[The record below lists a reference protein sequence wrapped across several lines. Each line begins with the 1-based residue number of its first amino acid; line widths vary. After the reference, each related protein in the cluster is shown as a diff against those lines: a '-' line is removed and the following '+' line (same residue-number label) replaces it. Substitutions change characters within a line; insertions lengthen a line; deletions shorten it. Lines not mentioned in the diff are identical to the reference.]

1 MKKSLFRSLLT
12 VFMLLC
18 LTACM
23 KDDLSNID
31 VKVDGSVKT
40 TFSTGSSGSGAY
52 SRTRTGLSF

>member
-1 MKKSLFRSLLT
+1 MKKSLFRSLLM

-31 VKVDGSVKT
+31 VKVDGSMKT
-40 TFSTGSSGSGAY
+40 SFSTGSGGSGAH
-52 SRTRTGLSF
+52 SRARTGISF